1 MRDTENKGG
10 DKGGEKKRKWNKHY
24 DFYFLVAVIFLYFL
38 LFFFDPKGAYNALKV
53 SGNIFIQII
62 PVLLLVIL
70 FMAFINYFL
79 HPKTVAKYAGKE
91 SGIKGWLL
99 AISAGII
106 SHGPIYVWYPLL
118 KELRDRGMRS
128 CLIAAFLYSRSIKI
142 PLLPLMV
149 YYFGVL
155 FVVVL
160 LPYIV
165 IASFIEGE
173 IIELIERRKRI

>member
-1 MRDTENKGG
+1 MRDTENKGE
-10 DKGGEKKRKWNKHY
+10 DKGGEKKRKWDKHY
-24 DFYFLVAVIFLYFL
+24 DSYFLVAVIFLYFL
-38 LFFFDPKGAYNALKV
+38 LFFFNPEGIYNSLKV

-70 FMAFINYFL
+70 FMALIDYL
-79 HPKTVAKYAGKE
+79 LQPKTVMKYVGKG
-91 SGIKGWLL
+91 SGLKGWFL

-118 KELRDRGMRS
+118 KELRDQGMRS
-128 CLIAAFLYSRSIKI
+128 GLIAAFLYSRAIKI
-142 PLLPLMV
+142 PLLPLLV
-149 YYFGVL
+149 YYFGAL

-165 IASFIEGE
+165 IASLIEGE
-173 IIELIERRKRI
+173 IIELLES